1 MQRDSHGIPFAANTG
16 SSQATSSRTPRASR
30 LGTGVGKDNGL
41 DSNFNESGTGLF
53 NSNSWTERA
62 DYTINEKMHAF
73 ERFSRFWDTLSGAV
87 MFGAAGGPGFG
98 IGNYG
103 GNSNGAND
111 SLASGMDIAISP
123 KLLTDFRLGYY
134 RYNVIDTKHDQGTE
148 FANTLGI
155 PGINIGG
162 NITSG
167 SPGFNI
173 TNLPGGSGGTN
184 GTVYGDGLNVNRCN
198 CPLTEREDQFQIVNN
213 WTMIKGNHT
222 FKVGADLRYG
232 RNLRVP
238 SDNDRAG
245 LLNFNVG
252 PTSNPDKQYRRSWI
266 CHLHAGRRNQ
276 LQPLRLHLHQRQGIP
291 EAHLLLRTGHLARN
305 QEPDPEPRPS
315 LGTLLPRDRQRCR
328 ATDPCL
334 I

>member
-1 MQRDSHGIPFAANTG
+1 
-16 SSQATSSRTPRASR
+16 
-30 LGTGVGKDNGL
+30 
-41 DSNFNESGTGLF
+41 
-53 NSNSWTERA
+53 
-62 DYTINEKMHAF
+62 MHAF
-73 ERFSRFWDTLSGAV
+73 ERFSRFWDTLSGTV
-87 MFGAAGGPGFG
+87 MFGPAGGPGFG
-98 IGNYG
+98 INNYG

-123 KLLTDFRLGYY
+123 TLLTDFRLGYY

-167 SPGFNI
+167 SPGFNV
-173 TNLPGGSGGTN
+173 TNLPGGGGGTN
-184 GTVYGDGLNVNRCN
+184 GTVYGDGLNINRCN

-213 WTMIKGNHT
+213 WTMIHGNHT

-252 PTSNPDKQYRRSWI
+252 PTSQPRNQRRRSWV
-266 CHLHAGRRNQ
+266 CQLHARRRNQ
-276 LQPLRLHLHQRQGIP
+276 L
-291 EAHLLLRTGHLARN
+291 
-305 QEPDPEPRPS
+305 
-315 LGTLLPRDRQRCR
+315 
-328 ATDPCL
+328 
-334 I
+334 

>member
-1 MQRDSHGIPFAANTG
+1 VFPASLLSP
-16 SSQATSSRTPRASR
+16 QARTSCCSPTPRASAWA
-30 LGTGVGKDNGL
+30 TGIDGSENGL
-41 DSNFNESGTGLF
+41 DENFKESGTGLF
-53 NSNSWTERA
+53 NSNQWTERV

-73 ERFSRFWDTLSGAV
+73 ERFSRFWDTLSPARSCSARPADLDSASTTT
-87 MFGAAGGPGFG
+87 AATP
-98 IGNYG
+98 
-103 GNSNGAND
+103 NGAND

-162 NITSG
+162 SITSG
-167 SPGFNI
+167 APGFNI
-173 TNLPGGSGGTN
+173 TNVPGGGGGTN
-184 GTVYGDGLNVNRCN
+184 GTVYGDGLGVNRCN

-213 WTMIKGNHT
+213 WTRIIGNHSV
-222 FKVGADLRYG
+222 KVGADLRYG

-245 LLNFNVG
+245 QLNFRHRSRPG
-252 PTSNPDKQYRRSWI
+252 PPSPTTLRANRRAAWF
-266 CHLHAGRRNQ
+266 CHLPAWRRNQ

-291 EAHLLLRTGHLARN
+291 EAYLLLWAGHLAR
-305 QEPDPEPRPS
+305 D
-315 LGTLLPRDRQRCR
+315 
-328 ATDPCL
+328 A
-334 I
+334 

>member
-1 MQRDSHGIPFAANTG
+1 M
-16 SSQATSSRTPRASR
+16 
-30 LGTGVGKDNGL
+30 
-41 DSNFNESGTGLF
+41 
-53 NSNSWTERA
+53 

-98 IGNYG
+98 INNYG

-167 SPGFNI
+167 APGFNI
-173 TNLPGGSGGTN
+173 TNVPGGGGGTN

-213 WTMIKGNHT
+213 WTQIM
-222 FKVGADLRYG
+222 R
-232 RNLRVP
+232 
-238 SDNDRAG
+238 
-245 LLNFNVG
+245 
-252 PTSNPDKQYRRSWI
+252 
-266 CHLHAGRRNQ
+266 
-276 LQPLRLHLHQRQGIP
+276 QPLFQGG
-291 EAHLLLRTGHLARN
+291 R
-305 QEPDPEPRPS
+305 RPS
-315 LGTLLPRDRQRCR
+315 LWPQPARAFRQRSRRLAELRHRSDRRSGTSQPR
-328 ATDPCL
+328 AASASRPSCSAM
-334 I
+334 